1 MLILLDLMCQLYYN
15 EDEKAVVR
23 TTEFKKIGIRRKNIS
38 QTDFVFVKIG
48 HWTRTVSMTH
58 RAPPSARGETESEM
72 PGITDYRRYEKI
84 IASSP
89 LFSGFAAG
97 ELESI
102 MKCLSPSVSVVEKD
116 GTVFSHGDRPQYV
129 GIVLDGCVYV
139 VYDDY
144 WGNRSLISAAEAGD
158 VFGEAFSC
166 GGAETLPVSAITK
179 RESTVLLIESAKLLE
194 PCESICTFHVRLM
207 KNMIK
212 TLSVK
217 NTEIT
222 NKIRHIT
229 PKSAKEKIMS
239 YLSYCAEAVGSSTF
253 DIPFDRQG
261 MADYLSMERSAL
273 SSTLGKMRDDGLI
286 SFTKNRFTLK

>member
-1 MLILLDLMCQLYYN
+1 
-15 EDEKAVVR
+15 
-23 TTEFKKIGIRRKNIS
+23 
-38 QTDFVFVKIG
+38 
-48 HWTRTVSMTH
+48 
-58 RAPPSARGETESEM
+58 M

-102 MKCLSPSVSVVEKD
+102 IKCLSPSVSVIEKD

-144 WGNRSLISAAEAGD
+144 WGNRSLITAAEAGD

-179 RESTVLLIESAKLLE
+179 RESTVLLIDSAKLLE
-194 PCESICTFHVRLM
+194 PCESICSFHVRLM

-239 YLSYCAEAVGSSTF
+239 YLSYCAEAAGSSTF

-273 SSTLGKMRDDGLI
+273 SNTLGKMRDDGLI

>member
-1 MLILLDLMCQLYYN
+1 
-15 EDEKAVVR
+15 
-23 TTEFKKIGIRRKNIS
+23 
-38 QTDFVFVKIG
+38 
-48 HWTRTVSMTH
+48 
-58 RAPPSARGETESEM
+58 M

-102 MKCLSPSVSVVEKD
+102 IKCLSPSVRVIEKD

-179 RESTVLLIESAKLLE
+179 RESTVLLIDSAKLLE

-239 YLSYCAEAVGSSTF
+239 YLSYCAEAAGSSTF

-273 SSTLGKMRDDGLI
+273 SNTLGKMRDDGLI
-286 SFTKNRFTLK
+286 IFTKNRFTLK